1 MKLFN
6 AQSTE
11 KQVKNREITAPQSK
25 ALATKVLVDKDLL
38 ATVAGGINE
47 IARPWPPVRPD

>member
-6 AQSTE
+6 AQSAE
-11 KQVKNREITAPQSK
+11 KQVKNNETTTSENK
-25 ALATKVLVDKDLL
+25 ALATKVLSDKDLL

-47 IARPWPPVRPD
+47 IARPWPPVRPV